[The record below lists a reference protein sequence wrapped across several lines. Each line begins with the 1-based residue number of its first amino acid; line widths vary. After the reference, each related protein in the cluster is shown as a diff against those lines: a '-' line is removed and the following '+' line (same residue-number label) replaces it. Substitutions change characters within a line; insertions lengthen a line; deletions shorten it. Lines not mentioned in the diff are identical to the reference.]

1 MFIGRKTELKQL
13 NEQYNSS
20 RFEFAVIYG
29 RRRIGKTSLIQEFIK
44 DKKALFFTGLETTQK
59 QNLINLSQVI
69 LQSSLD
75 DITFNSFQ
83 AALEN
88 VFEKAKKER
97 IIFVIDEYPY
107 LANTY
112 PAISSILQLL
122 IDKNKEDSKLFLI
135 LCGSSLSFMEEQ
147 VLGYQSPL
155 YGRRTSQYKIKPFS
169 FFETCDYF
177 NSFSYEEKA
186 FIYGLTSG
194 IPLYISLFR
203 ENKSL
208 KQNIIDIFLSSNGYL
223 FEEPANLI
231 KQECRDPSTY
241 NSIIQAIAT
250 GATKLSEISNQV
262 GIETGLCTTYI
273 KKLISLGII
282 IKDYPIYKPS
292 KKQTIYLLEDH
303 MFQFWYKF
311 ILPNISLINIGMGEK
326 VYEKIEPH
334 FYEFMGYIFEDIC
347 KQYLWLLNIREELPL
362 FFLKLGRWW
371 GNDPRIKAEAEI
383 DILAYNDE
391 NQILLGEC
399 KWRNEEIDKKVL
411 EKAIFRSELFSFPNK
426 FIYLFSK
433 TGFTSYCLEYAK
445 TNPSIHLVTFQDII
459 KAYES
464 NQS

>member
-223 FEEPANLI
+223 FEEPTNLI

-411 EKAIFRSELFSFPNK
+411 EKVIFRSELFSFPNK

>member
-59 QNLINLSQVI
+59 QNLVNLSQVI

-223 FEEPANLI
+223 FEEPTNLI

-347 KQYLWLLNIREELPL
+347 KQYLWFLNIREELPL

-371 GNDPRIKAEAEI
+371 GNDPRIKAKAEI

-399 KWRNEEIDKKVL
+399 KWINEEIDKKVL

>member
-1 MFIGRKTELKQL
+1 MFIGRKIELKQL
-13 NEQYNSS
+13 NEQYNSN

-59 QNLINLSQVI
+59 QNLVNLSQVI
-69 LQSSLD
+69 LQSNLD

-223 FEEPANLI
+223 FEEPTNLI

-399 KWRNEEIDKKVL
+399 KWRNEEIDKKIL

-459 KAYES
+459 KAYEN

>member
-223 FEEPANLI
+223 FEEPTNLI

-241 NSIIQAIAT
+241 NSIIQVIAT

>member
-223 FEEPANLI
+223 FEEPTNLI

>member
-1 MFIGRKTELKQL
+1 MFIGRKAELKQL

-59 QNLINLSQVI
+59 QNLVNLSQVI

-135 LCGSSLSFMEEQ
+135 LCGSSLSFMKEQ

-223 FEEPANLI
+223 FEEPTNLI

>member
-1 MFIGRKTELKQL
+1 MNIHTL
-13 NEQYNSS
+13 
-20 RFEFAVIYG
+20 
-29 RRRIGKTSLIQEFIK
+29 LI
-44 DKKALFFTGLETTQK
+44 
-59 QNLINLSQVI
+59 
-69 LQSSLD
+69 
-75 DITFNSFQ
+75 
-83 AALEN
+83 
-88 VFEKAKKER
+88 
-97 IIFVIDEYPY
+97 P
-107 LANTY
+107 Y

-135 LCGSSLSFMEEQ
+135 LCGSSLSFMEKQ

-155 YGRRTSQYKIKPFS
+155 YGRKTSQYKIKPFS

-223 FEEPANLI
+223 FEEPTNLI

-311 ILPNISLINIGMGEK
+311 ILPNISLINIVMGEK
-326 VYEKIEPH
+326 VYEK
-334 FYEFMGYIFEDIC
+334 
-347 KQYLWLLNIREELPL
+347 
-362 FFLKLGRWW
+362 
-371 GNDPRIKAEAEI
+371 
-383 DILAYNDE
+383 
-391 NQILLGEC
+391 
-399 KWRNEEIDKKVL
+399 
-411 EKAIFRSELFSFPNK
+411 
-426 FIYLFSK
+426 
-433 TGFTSYCLEYAK
+433 
-445 TNPSIHLVTFQDII
+445 
-459 KAYES
+459 
-464 NQS
+464 